1 MMTEEDAEL
10 IVAEFMGD
18 ISKAVKKHWVRLDT
32 ACGIAGAHII
42 IGALEQA
49 KQKVV
54 RELDVMLEKILEEKY
69 FGLDD
74 PEGGLDT

>member
-1 MMTEEDAEL
+1 MMAEESPEA

-18 ISKAVKKHWVRLDT
+18 VSRAVKKHWVRLD
-32 ACGIAGAHII
+32 AVCGFAGAHII

-54 RELDVMLEKILEEKY
+54 RELDGMLEKVLEEKY
-69 FGLDD
+69 FGLEDD
-74 PEGGLDT
+74 A